1 MAEPATPSEPVEGPA
16 GHEAG
21 RTDDR
26 AVPNRLFLWIGGL
39 LAVYAVIY
47 GSTAYEEAGT
57 TMLALSA
64 VLALWFGTYLWLQ
77 QRPGNVAEA
86 VADTEADEAAGAE
99 AEYLPH
105 ASIWPFAIGL
115 GVATVANGLVLGI
128 WVLVP
133 GLGIMALGIGGWI
146 AQTRR
151 RD

>member
-1 MAEPATPSEPVEGPA
+1 MAEPTEGPG

-26 AVPNRLFLWIGGL
+26 AVPNRLFLVIGGL

-57 TMLALSA
+57 TMLAISA

-77 QRPGNVAEA
+77 QRPGTVAEA
-86 VADTEADEAAGAE
+86 VADAEADEAAGAE

-128 WVLVP
+128 WVLIP